1 MCLQMNAIELLIGF
15 IFLPINTYIYILFG
29 EKTWKQ
35 ENEKN
40 VQTKNKLLV
49 CFYVI
54 TIRSIYIEEKCQKI
68 TTIN

>member
-1 MCLQMNAIELLIGF
+1 MRTF
-15 IFLPINTYIYILFG
+15 IFYSG
-29 EKTWKQ
+29 KKTWKK